1 MDFKEFNRLY
11 RKDTI
16 SFLIALNLYL
26 GYGSTVLRA
35 GSREDLSGAAAL
47 EISSLFAEEKRDHII
62 ETARKLAE
70 MEPNDLIPYLS
81 QCGIRAGAGSSD
93 EPGVCPVCG
102 GRIKYDHEGS
112 SEWSFILTWYCLDC
126 QATGEENHHL
136 VFDAHYNLH
145 EKNGDPIPRRYQRKE
160 ENAQ

>member
-70 MEPNDLIPYLS
+70 MEPNDLIP
-81 QCGIRAGAGSSD
+81 D
-93 EPGVCPVCG
+93 
-102 GRIKYDHEGS
+102 
-112 SEWSFILTWYCLDC
+112 
-126 QATGEENHHL
+126 
-136 VFDAHYNLH
+136 
-145 EKNGDPIPRRYQRKE
+145 RKSVV
-160 ENAQ
+160 